1 MCDIDLIT
9 SVTAKPS
16 EWHYTSLNTS
26 SYQKSTFS
34 ELMFRHSAFTALPK
48 STRRT
53 LQADAKT
60 FAFFLRHFM
69 TKCLFCPRVTHY
81 SRVECVQPYVV
92 LLIVVVVSCSAKC
105 IIFSGPPVLYLLE
118 KFYGRVH
125 SKWVSFFNLFIL
137 RHCLRWKLK

>member
-1 MCDIDLIT
+1 MFDIDLIT

-60 FAFFLRHFM
+60 FAFFLRHFYDKM
-69 TKCLFCPRVTHY
+69 SIL
-81 SRVECVQPYVV
+81 
-92 LLIVVVVSCSAKC
+92 SA
-105 IIFSGPPVLYLLE
+105 GDTL
-118 KFYGRVH
+118 G
-125 SKWVSFFNLFIL
+125 
-137 RHCLRWKLK
+137 